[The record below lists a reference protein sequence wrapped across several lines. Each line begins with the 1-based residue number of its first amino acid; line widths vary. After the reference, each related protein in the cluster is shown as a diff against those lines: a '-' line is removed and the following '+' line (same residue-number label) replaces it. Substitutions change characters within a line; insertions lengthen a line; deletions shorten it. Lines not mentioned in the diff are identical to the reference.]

1 VEDKEMI
8 NDCWAK
14 LSKSEGERNT
24 NVNLFFD
31 KNETGYSRSLKVRA
45 TSPDGEVVEE
55 FVLVQRQRDI
65 KIYRNERK
73 SREFTKEG
81 CSAPT
86 ERGETLEYIVPYG
99 KYTSIVSQEDADN
112 KALED
117 IENNGQRWVNEN
129 GVCKTVLWYNK
140 RQEKTF
146 TKNDCNP
153 DTEVGSDETMVIE
166 AGAFSSTISQEDAD
180 NKAANELNTKGQNYA
195 NSHGHCTTIKWY
207 NKEKKKLFQ
216 KTDCLV
222 TEVGSFVEYVV
233 PAKMYSSTIS
243 QEDADEKALDDL
255 ELNGPSYANEHG
267 ICAEVLWYSERQSK
281 VFTKND
287 CELGYI
293 GTDYEYIVEA
303 GKYSSEVSQ
312 EDANRQAL
320 EDIEANGQE
329 QANLNAECIDDP
341 NFYRGKA
348 SKEFTKNDC
357 GADYYGSTV
366 IVTQDDVT
374 GGPFTSTV
382 SQADADSK
390 AMAAVEAQGQSV
402 ANQKGECTAKPVYTG
417 VAKKT
422 FTKNNCD
429 TEAVGSEVEV
439 TQNDVT
445 GGPFTTTESQ
455 EAADALAMA
464 AIEAQGQDIANSR
477 GVCTWTGRASQ
488 EFQKNDCEEG
498 QQGSTIT
505 VDQDDVTGGPFTSTV
520 SQADAD
526 AKAMASVQAQGQAIA
541 NAAGNCNDI
550 IVYTGRYSA
559 QFTPNCEE
567 CHTGVPMTVTQNE
580 VGGPF
585 TSTISQEDAD
595 AKAKAAVEAGGQGYA
610 NKNGVC
616 NPDSKDPVWE
626 DAVPEELRCSEGKSQ
641 KKQKNTNKCSDSYN
655 SERWVDGG
663 NKTCQWRGTYSE
675 VFQRNDCAIA
685 DSGSEVEVDET
696 KVEGYPFISFV
707 SQEDANNK
715 AMAAVKAQGQA
726 YANVHGVCKFV
737 GKYSKQFAKDN
748 CGTCQHGIPIT
759 VTQDNVGGPFYSMIS
774 QEDADRQA
782 REAVEAGGQA
792 YANKNGECELDSTD
806 PVWVDS
812 NPLETR
818 CQNGVSQ
825 KKQVNT
831 NSCCEGE
838 STRWIDGGGL
848 TCTWTGEYHKQFT
861 KVCDGTGVGSTITV
875 DETMVTGGPF
885 ISTVSQEDA
894 NNKAKAAVEAQ
905 GQNIA
910 NSQGTCTWTGKASKS
925 FQRNNCATCYTGSTV
940 TVNQDQVGGPFT
952 STVSQADADAKALAA
967 VNANGQAVANK
978 NGDCVEDNR
987 DATWTDTGSTQC
999 NGCSSEKQQRDTNS
1013 CSSSYNTTKWVSGGG
1028 RDCSTNGSWGS
1039 WSYSCDGCTYVRTR
1053 SNSCG
1058 GSETNRTSNSSD
1070 CGSWSEQPWGGD
1082 CSGTYSIYYER
1093 NSCSGSTRES
1103 RRVQVDGQCG
1113 YSSCTTSWIDTGNTR
1128 CQNGTSQKE
1137 QYDSCNSSN
1146 KRWISGGTACTA
1158 TNTERKCKSG
1168 CLCDTC
1174 VEAGSVSG
1182 SGSTTSAAQADA
1194 NNKAQTQANNMT
1206 CKTDC
1211 YTLEFINGSNHA
1223 VGTFDCYTNRSDVLG
1238 IKSQDSQGNTVDIS
1252 KSGDPEWLR
1261 FTIVPV
1267 GGGIPLPE
1275 GYQGST
1281 HLATASVTDNGSGSH
1296 RDAGVTITQ
1305 SVSGKTITYA
1315 AGQNPGIKIT
1325 GTVKVLSQP
1334 DVNHFKYLY
1343 DLYTPVAMNR
1353 DIYFG
1358 ISYISGGY
1366 CQVSA
1371 YVKLP
1376 YGQTSINGT
1385 ITGWR
1390 EANMEFGRMFFY
1402 TSTEVPK
1409 DGNCGYD
1416 QTEACWD
1423 ISGVK
1428 KV

>member
-1 VEDKEMI
+1 MI

-24 NVNLFFD
+24 SVNIFFD

-55 FVLVQRQRDI
+55 YVLVQRQREI
-65 KIYRNERK
+65 KIYRNEKK

-81 CSAPT
+81 CNAPT
-86 ERGETLEYIVPYG
+86 ERGETLEYVVPFG
-99 KYTSIVSQEDADN
+99 KYTSTISQEDADN

-129 GVCKTVLWYNK
+129 GVCKTILWYNK

-146 TKNDCNP
+146 TKNNCNP

-180 NKAANELNTKGQNYA
+180 NKAANELNTKGQDYA
-195 NSHGHCTTIKWY
+195 NAHGHCTTIKWY
-207 NKEKKKLFQ
+207 NTEKKKLFQ

-233 PAKMYSSTIS
+233 PAKTYSSTIS
-243 QEDADEKALDDL
+243 QEDADSKALDDL
-255 ELNGPSYANEHG
+255 ELNGPSYANENG
-267 ICAEVLWYSERQSK
+267 KCAEVLWYSKRQSK

-293 GTDYEYIVEA
+293 GTDYEYVVEA

-312 EDANRQAL
+312 EDADRQAL
-320 EDIEANGQE
+320 EDIEANGQA

-357 GADYYGSTV
+357 GADYYGSKV

-374 GGPFTSTV
+374 GGPFTSTE
-382 SQADADSK
+382 SQADADAK
-390 AMAAVEAQGQSV
+390 AMAAVEAQGQDI

-417 VAKKT
+417 IAKKK

-429 TEAVGSEVEV
+429 AEAVGSEVEV
-439 TQNDVT
+439 TQDDVA

-455 EAADALAMA
+455 EAANALAMA
-464 AIEAQGQDIANSR
+464 AVEAQGQEIANNR

-488 EFQKNDCEEG
+488 EFRKNDCEEG
-498 QQGSTIT
+498 QQGSSIT

-526 AKAMASVQAQGQAIA
+526 AKALAAVQEQGQAIA
-541 NAAGNCNDI
+541 NAAGNCSDI
-550 IVYTGRYSA
+550 IVYTGKYSA

-585 TSTISQEDAD
+585 TSTISQADAD
-595 AKAKAAVEAGGQGYA
+595 AKARAAVEAGGQGYA
-610 NKNGVC
+610 NKNGIC

-641 KKQKNTNKCSDSYN
+641 KKQKNTNECSDTYN

-675 VFQRNDCAIA
+675 VFQRNDCDIA

-707 SQEDANNK
+707 SQEDANSK

-737 GKYSKQFAKDN
+737 GRYSKQFAKDN
-748 CGTCQHGIPIT
+748 CGTCQHGTPMT

-782 REAVEAGGQA
+782 REAVEANGQA

-831 NSCCEGE
+831 NPCYGGE
-838 STRWIDGGGL
+838 STRWIEGGGL

-885 ISTVSQEDA
+885 TSTVSQEDA

-905 GQNIA
+905 GQNIV

-967 VNANGQAVANK
+967 VNANGQAAANK

-987 DATWTDTGSTQC
+987 NPVWTDTGTTQC
-999 NGCSSEKQQRDTNS
+999 TNCSSQKQQKDTNS

-1028 RDCSTNGSWGS
+1028 RDCSTSGSWGS
-1039 WSYSCDGCTYVRTR
+1039 WSYRCDGCTYVGTRT
-1053 SNSCG
+1053 NSCG
-1058 GSETNRTSNSSD
+1058 GTDSSRDTSSSN
-1070 CGSWSEQPWGGD
+1070 CGSWTEQSWGGD

-1093 NSCSGSTRES
+1093 NSCSGSIRES
-1103 RRVQVDGQCG
+1103 RRVQICDQCG
-1113 YSSCTTSWIDTGNTR
+1113 HTCCDSNSWSNIGSAQCRNGVSQIQQRNDCGDT
-1128 CQNGTSQKE
+1128 
-1137 QYDSCNSSN
+1137 
-1146 KRWISGGTACTA
+1146 RWINFGTACTA

-1182 SGSTTSAAQADA
+1182 SGSTTSAAQTDA

-1267 GGGIPLPE
+1267 GDGIPLPE

-1334 DVNHFKYLY
+1334 DVNHFEYLY
-1343 DLYTPVAMNR
+1343 DLYTPVAMDR

-1390 EANMEFGRMFFY
+1390 EANMEFSRMFFY

>member
-1 VEDKEMI
+1 MI

-55 FVLVQRQRDI
+55 FVLVQRQREI

-233 PAKMYSSTIS
+233 PANRYSSTIS

-267 ICAEVLWYSERQSK
+267 ICAEVLWYNERQSK

-357 GADYYGSTV
+357 GADYYGSKV

-374 GGPFTSTV
+374 GGPFTSTE
-382 SQADADSK
+382 SQADADAK
-390 AMAAVEAQGQSV
+390 AMAAVEAQGQDI

-417 VAKKT
+417 IAKKK

-429 TEAVGSEVEV
+429 AEAVGSEVEV
-439 TQNDVT
+439 TQDDVA

-455 EAADALAMA
+455 EAANALAMA
-464 AIEAQGQDIANSR
+464 AVEAQGQEIANNR

-488 EFQKNDCEEG
+488 EFRKNDCEEG
-498 QQGSTIT
+498 QQGSSIT

-526 AKAMASVQAQGQAIA
+526 AKALAAVQEQGQAIA
-541 NAAGNCNDI
+541 NAAGNCSDI
-550 IVYTGRYSA
+550 IVYTGKYSA

-585 TSTISQEDAD
+585 TSTISQADAD
-595 AKAKAAVEAGGQGYA
+595 AKARAAVEAGGQGYA
-610 NKNGVC
+610 NKNGIC

-641 KKQKNTNKCSDSYN
+641 KKQKNTNECSDTYN

-707 SQEDANNK
+707 SQEDANSK

-737 GKYSKQFAKDN
+737 GRYSKQFAKDN
-748 CGTCQHGIPIT
+748 CGTCQHGTPMT

-782 REAVEAGGQA
+782 REAVEANGQA

-831 NSCCEGE
+831 NPCYGGE
-838 STRWIDGGGL
+838 STRWIEGGGL

-885 ISTVSQEDA
+885 TSTVSQEDA

-905 GQNIA
+905 GQNIV

-967 VNANGQAVANK
+967 VNANGQAAANK

-987 DATWTDTGSTQC
+987 NPVWTDTGTTQC
-999 NGCSSEKQQRDTNS
+999 TNCSSQKQQKDTNS

-1028 RDCSTNGSWGS
+1028 RDCSTSGSWGS
-1039 WSYSCDGCTYVRTR
+1039 WSYRCDGCTYVGTRT
-1053 SNSCG
+1053 NSCG
-1058 GSETNRTSNSSD
+1058 GTDSSRDTSSSN
-1070 CGSWSEQPWGGD
+1070 CGSWTEQSWGGD

-1093 NSCSGSTRES
+1093 NSCSGSIRES
-1103 RRVQVDGQCG
+1103 RRVQICDQCG
-1113 YSSCTTSWIDTGNTR
+1113 HTCCDSNSWSNIGSAQCRNGVSQIQQRNDCGDT
-1128 CQNGTSQKE
+1128 
-1137 QYDSCNSSN
+1137 
-1146 KRWISGGTACTA
+1146 RWINFGTACTA

-1182 SGSTTSAAQADA
+1182 SGSTTSAAQTDA

-1211 YTLEFINGSNHA
+1211 AEFEIKLNTLTQDASCTGGGEGLYVRSKAGDKTLDFTIIKNADWITDLSVEPTIMELNGNTHIVTYGIA
-1223 VGTFDCYTNRSDVLG
+1223 KNTTTEPRSDIL
-1238 IKSQDSQGNTVDIS
+1238 I
-1252 KSGDPEWLR
+1252 LR
-1261 FTIVPV
+1261 QNDTGKELLVPV
-1267 GGGIPLPE
+1267 AQKRPIFIAGK
-1275 GYQGST
+1275 
-1281 HLATASVTDNGSGSH
+1281 VTCDN
-1296 RDAGVTITQ
+1296 V
-1305 SVSGKTITYA
+1305 
-1315 AGQNPGIKIT
+1315 
-1325 GTVKVLSQP
+1325 
-1334 DVNHFKYLY
+1334 DVNHSNYNYSFTCSEPLN
-1343 DLYTPVAMNR
+1343 YT
-1353 DIYFG
+1353 IYIAFF
-1358 ISYISGGY
+1358 YISGGY

-1371 YVKLP
+1371 YVK
-1376 YGQTSINGT
+1376 INAGERTALGT
-1385 ITGWR
+1385 VQGWH
-1390 EANMEFGRMFFY
+1390 EANVTFSQIYFNSSQ
-1402 TSTEVPK
+1402 TIPQ
-1409 DGNCGYD
+1409 DGECGYNKSD
-1416 QTEACWD
+1416 SCFNVD
-1423 ISGVK
+1423 RIVK
-1428 KV
+1428 TN